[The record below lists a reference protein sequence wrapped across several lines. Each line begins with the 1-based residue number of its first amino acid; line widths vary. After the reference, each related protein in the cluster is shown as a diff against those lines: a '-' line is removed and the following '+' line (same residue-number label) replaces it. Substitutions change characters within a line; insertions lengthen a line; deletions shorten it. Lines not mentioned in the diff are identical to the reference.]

1 MKKCPHCDKVLMASI
16 LPRCSW
22 CGGDLEE
29 HELRK
34 SREEILERW
43 EKDKKEFEH
52 KKSLEKLGEE
62 TRKSFEKS
70 ISDRTRFLG

>member
-1 MKKCPHCDKVLMASI
+1 MASI

-62 TRKSFEKS
+62 TRKA
-70 ISDRTRFLG
+70 

>member
-1 MKKCPHCDKVLMASI
+1 MIRFSWPQFCPNAPGAGVIWK
-16 LPRCSW
+16 
-22 CGGDLEE
+22 E

-62 TRKSFEKS
+62 TRKAFEKS
-70 ISDRTRFLG
+70 ISDRTRFLD

>member
-1 MKKCPHCDKVLMASI
+1 MASI
-16 LPRCSW
+16 LPQCSW
-22 CGGDLEE
+22 CGGDLEK

-52 KKSLEKLGEE
+52 KKAWKSSAKRRGKPSKKASRAAQDFWTE
-62 TRKSFEKS
+62 TINPGFV
-70 ISDRTRFLG
+70 